1 MVDRFPSSHMTKKIL
16 QAYHNSRVTG
26 HIQPAESNPRQY
38 QSCLTRRHKRRAME
52 TTSNIHVVVFH
63 HVRFLKKNNSSKEK
77 TSEGFLQLFEKVW
90 ILHNLHYIKL
100 PPLKRTNMTSLRTN
114 PSIFYLG
121 NSIDPKWFVWFQP
134 SHVFHRKLSDRRLR
148 PLHLVNLR
156 PSKLDRFDGQQQ
168 GMKNL
173 FQPFPLQEEKNGS
186 NMIQNHHLDHPII
199 PKSPKDVFP
208 TTTNKLSANKKTL
221 VFSIGFFPS
230 VVFGAIFGHPHG
242 VDPPRL
248 P

>member
-1 MVDRFPSSHMTKKIL
+1 MVDRSHMTKKIL

-52 TTSNIHVVVFH
+52 TNPTSTWQSSTSSVKKKTAH
-63 HVRFLKKNNSSKEK
+63 LKK
-77 TSEGFLQLFEKVW
+77 THLGFVQLFEKVW